1 MTKPAKPHANMTKTE
16 VVAVLKQD
24 NPREQEMRL
33 AMFADLYV
41 EYRKAVAN
49 IAEHGS
55 IVSHPRTNEP
65 ITNPFLAVRDKA
77 MATLLKL
84 RMKTPAEMWA

>member
-1 MTKPAKPHANMTKTE
+1 MTKPE
-16 VVAVLKQD
+16 VVAILKQS

-33 AMFADLYV
+33 AMFADLYI
-41 EYRKAVAN
+41 EYRKAVTN
-49 IAEHGS
+49 ISEHGS

-77 MATLLKL
+77 MTTLLKL
-84 RMKTPAEMWA
+84 QLKTPAEMWV

>member
-1 MTKPAKPHANMTKTE
+1 MTKPAKPHANM
-16 VVAVLKQD
+16 
-24 NPREQEMRL
+24 
-33 AMFADLYV
+33 MFADLYV

-77 MATLLKL
+77 MATLLKMRL
-84 RMKTPAEMWA
+84 RTPAEMWA